1 MGEEQLTA
9 VISMLKELEE
19 DSTVPKHIKT
29 KVANT
34 IKTLETD
41 DCEISIKVS
50 RAMNELESITED
62 NNMQPH
68 TRMQILSIVSTLEI
82 VP

>member
-1 MGEEQLTA
+1 MGEEQIPT
-9 VISMLKELEE
+9 VIVMLKELEE
-19 DSTVPKHIKT
+19 DSTVPKNIKM
-29 KVANT
+29 KVTNI
-34 IKTLETD
+34 IKALEESG
-41 DCEISIKVS
+41 EISIKVS

-62 NNMQPH
+62 NNMQSH

>member
-1 MGEEQLTA
+1 MGEEQLIA
-9 VISMLKELEE
+9 VIGMLKELEE
-19 DSTVPKHIKT
+19 DSTVPKNVKARVT
-29 KVANT
+29 ST
-34 IKTLETD
+34 IKALETAG
-41 DCEISIKVS
+41 CEISIKVS